1 MTMLQQFGSRFRAF
15 IARGAQSN
23 TGAAVLR
30 RLAPSALLATIL
42 LPVIG
47 VASYGLAG
55 IAENDGVPGEYPQF
69 GPAGASIVT
78 GHWRAVF
85 ENPRVQA
92 GPFELLPYGVAHVL
106 HIHGDAQWFA
116 FYIVML
122 WIMTFLLSL
131 VLLLPLGRVTGRMGV
146 LIPLLV
152 LGVSLIGAF
161 TPTAVVRAHLAEVMV
176 PLLWIVAACLS
187 RDRLFAAAG
196 VAIGLSAGFEVWGV
210 LGAPVILLAASPRIV
225 RAAIGAVVALAVI
238 YLPFVLTG
246 VFRMFA
252 FQWGVRLG
260 TLYRDLW
267 PHLDSFPWTL
277 RLAQALL
284 AICAGCVVAVL
295 LRKSMYGVWLAPMAI
310 LSVRLVFDPLLFF
323 YYWMAPATVAL
334 CALAVT
340 LYLRAW
346 VSAAV
351 AAGVITWLWLPPVD
365 PLLTAILMALL
376 VIACVAALRIAGS
389 RRPTLLLPPGGAFA
403 PARAGAN
410 APSGGK

>member
-1 MTMLQQFGSRFRAF
+1 MTMVQHLGARVGAF
-15 IARGAQSN
+15 VARGAQSN
-23 TGAAVLR
+23 TGAALLR

-55 IAENDGVPGEYPQF
+55 IAENDGIPGEYPLF
-69 GPAGASIVT
+69 GPAGANLIT

-85 ENPRVQA
+85 ENSKVQA
-92 GPFELLPYGVAHVL
+92 GPFELLPYGVARVL

-122 WIMTFLLSL
+122 WMMTFLLSL
-131 VLLLPLGRVTGRMGV
+131 VLMLPLGRVTGRIGF
-146 LIPLLV
+146 LIPVLV

-161 TPTAVVRAHLAEVMV
+161 TPTAVVRAHLAEVMA
-176 PLLWIVAACLS
+176 PLLWIVAGCLA

-196 VAIGLSAGFEVWGV
+196 VVIGLSAGFEVWGV
-210 LGAPVILLAASPRIV
+210 LGAPVILLATSPRLV
-225 RAAIGAVVALAVI
+225 RAAIGAVLAAAVI

-246 VFRMFA
+246 IFRMFD

-267 PHLDSFPWTL
+267 PQLDSFPWTL
-277 RLAQALL
+277 RVAQALL
-284 AICAGCVVAVL
+284 ALAAGCIVAVL
-295 LRKSMYGVWLAPMAI
+295 LRKSMYGIWLAPMAI
-310 LSVRLVFDPLLFF
+310 LTVRLVFDPLIFF

-346 VSAAV
+346 IPAAI
-351 AAGVITWLWLPPVD
+351 AAGVIAWLWLPPAD
-365 PLLTAILMALL
+365 PLLSAILMALL
-376 VIACVAALRIAGS
+376 TAACVAALRVAGA
-389 RRPTLLLPPGGAFA
+389 RKPTLLLPPGGAFA